1 MSDTDESKRGTLV
14 RNAVVFQLKLMADG
28 LRDLVLLPVSL
39 VATVIGLLRGGDEPE
54 REFLQVIEIGRESEQ
69 WINLFG
75 NHDAG
80 DDSHAIASIDA
91 LFTTESTDSRC
102 SFGFLIFSLKRLN
115 TFSTSITAS
124 STKAPIAMAIPP
136 KLIVFMVYPN
146 TFKMITVTN
155 NDIGIARS
163 EIMVVLQFIR
173 NMNNTIITKNAPS
186 NSV

>member
-1 MSDTDESKRGTLV
+1 MSDTDTSKRSVLI

-80 DDSHAIASIDA
+80 DDSRAIASIDA
-91 LFTTESTDSRC
+91 LFKKVEVTLKQQYKAAGTSKSAQAEIDEALQAAHDKATQQES
-102 SFGFLIFSLKRLN
+102 
-115 TFSTSITAS
+115 
-124 STKAPIAMAIPP
+124 
-136 KLIVFMVYPN
+136 
-146 TFKMITVTN
+146 N
-155 NDIGIARS
+155 N
-163 EIMVVLQFIR
+163 
-173 NMNNTIITKNAPS
+173 
-186 NSV
+186 